1 MHSSNTCIYHF
12 THITSCAWLNKCCAG
27 CSCRLWYVVVC
38 TLSLQVISR
47 IAKGDRLVSFVS
59 LFHSFSVVFAMASTP
74 ALPAPG
80 GNASAA
86 LALAN
91 ATQPEE
97 MVIHSGAATTEG
109 DMSYLEED
117 FGPCRHDPR
126 RNMPEFWLQTLTL
139 ANSTPST
146 LTTLTNVPP
155 KWQWSSKVLILLWQV
170 N

>member
-1 MHSSNTCIYHF
+1 MCGDGSRKRCV
-12 THITSCAWLNKCCAG
+12 AG
-27 CSCRLWYVVVC
+27 ILGLWPLVVC
-38 TLSLQVISR
+38 NPLLQVISR
-47 IAKGDRLVSFVS
+47 IAKRSLGSFVS
-59 LFHSFSVVFAMASTP
+59 HFSLFSPLAFAMASTP